1 MPEVISDDG
10 TAIAYESSG
19 SGPVVIFVAGAT
31 QYRAIDQGSPR
42 IAALLAD
49 RFTVVLYDRRGR
61 GESGNTEP
69 YAVMREIEDIEA
81 LIDALGGTAMLYA
94 MSSGAVLAID
104 AAAAL
109 PRKITRVI
117 CYEPPINAAQSRE
130 EAFADLAEM
139 ERFKAA
145 GDGAGAMEAFMGYTG
160 ASDDDVNG
168 FKSSPAWPAFAAA
181 GTTIAHDYRVLA
193 EATKG
198 DMAARWRGVAQPVLV
213 VNGDSSFP
221 FMAAAAETAAAALPN
236 AQRKTL
242 KGQSH
247 DPAVDVIAPVIAE
260 FFSA

>member
-1 MPEVISDDG
+1 MPQVTSADG
-10 TAIAYESSG
+10 TAIGYETHG
-19 SGPVVIFVAGAT
+19 SGPVVIFVGGAI
-31 QYRAIDQGSPR
+31 QYRAVDEDSPR

-49 RFTVVLYDRRGR
+49 RFTVALYDRRGR

-109 PRKITRVI
+109 PRKITRLV
-117 CYEPPINAAQSRE
+117 CYEPPINAAQSRD
-130 EAFADLAEM
+130 EALTDLAEM
-139 ERFKAA
+139 ERFKAV
-145 GDGAGAMEAFMGYTG
+145 GDGASALAAFMRYTG
-160 ASDDDVNG
+160 ASEDDLNG
-168 FKSSPAWPAFAAA
+168 FKSSPAWPPFAAA

-198 DMAARWRGVAQPVLV
+198 DMAARWRGVAQPVLL
-213 VNGDSSFP
+213 VNGDLSFP
-221 FMAAAAETAAAALPN
+221 FMAAAADSVADALPN
-236 AQRKTL
+236 GQRKTL
-242 KGQSH
+242 SGQRH

-260 FFSA
+260 FFA